1 MADPD
6 HTMRIA
12 GRFNAESREEAAAR
26 AREWADAEPNLE
38 SYEIVAVEEVTEHA
52 PWQWKPRD
60 LWDVTFDLQFK

>member
-6 HTMRIA
+6 RTVRIP
-12 GRFNAESREEAAAR
+12 GRFNAGSREEAVVR

-52 PWQWKPRD
+52 PWQCKPRD